1 VYDVYELQ
9 TDEKAVTYSTAPNG
23 IVGVSIILSGK
34 AEIFIGKEWQRIP
47 VVSVYGLI
55 KKPDFIRISPNFRE
69 IAIGF
74 KPYFLQLLLQQNMAD
89 VIQTKNLDARDV
101 FKGIDALI
109 NKVYGAH
116 SDVQILEA
124 IEAFIAKQFNA
135 QKIDL
140 RLLEAMKLI
149 YEDGLTNVAH
159 IGEKINLSTT
169 SVRNLFNKGMGR
181 PPKELISIL
190 RMNKILKSRPNPA
203 MSLTDLCYQH
213 GYFDQA
219 HFIHEFK
226 EVLGMTPSQ
235 YFNNQSLAFDF
246 YNSGRWQGDIFDP
259 KNHLK

>member
-1 VYDVYELQ
+1 
-9 TDEKAVTYSTAPNG
+9 
-23 IVGVSIILSGK
+23 
-34 AEIFIGKEWQRIP
+34 
-47 VVSVYGLI
+47 
-55 KKPDFIRISPNFRE
+55 
-69 IAIGF
+69 
-74 KPYFLQLLLQQNMAD
+74 
-89 VIQTKNLDARDV
+89 
-101 FKGIDALI
+101 
-109 NKVYGAH
+109 
-116 SDVQILEA
+116 
-124 IEAFIAKQFNA
+124 
-135 QKIDL
+135 
-140 RLLEAMKLI
+140 
-149 YEDGLTNVAH
+149 
-159 IGEKINLSTT
+159 
-169 SVRNLFNKGMGR
+169 MGR